1 MENEKGEIINKIL
14 SLFFK
19 YGIKSVSMDD
29 ISRELGMSKKTL
41 YQIFKD
47 KKDLVEQV
55 LSFHQGCGLKEVRVR
70 AKDAVNAMEEYLKFI
85 LMIREWI
92 EELNPSFEYDLE
104 KYYPDLYKKNKEAKI
119 ANMTDFFTENVNR
132 GKNEGVYRDDFDAEV
147 ITKFHIITIMN
158 IQHSGMFT
166 MTEMMN
172 FDIYRQYFLFL
183 MRGIASGKGLEI
195 LEKKFIEY
203 GLN

>member
-1 MENEKGEIINKIL
+1 MENENEEIIIKIL
-14 SLFFK
+14 RLFFR

-29 ISRELGMSKKTL
+29 IARELGISKKTL

-55 LSFHQGCGLKEVRVR
+55 LNFHQGCGLREVKARS
-70 AKDAVNAMEEYLKFI
+70 KDAENAMDEYLKFI

-104 KYYPDLYKKNKEAKI
+104 KYYPDLCKRNREAKI
-119 ANMTDFFTENVNR
+119 ANMTDFFIENINR
-132 GKNEGVYRDDFDAEV
+132 GKKEGVYRVDFDAEV
-147 ITKFHIITIMN
+147 LAKFHITTVMN
-158 IQHSGMFT
+158 IQNSGMFT

-172 FDIYRQYFLFL
+172 FNIYRQYFIFL
-183 MRGIASGKGLEI
+183 MRGIADKKGIEI
-195 LEKKFIEY
+195 IEKRVLEY